1 MYNEDKYGD
10 WNDALVAE
18 FCKKKQEEKFML
30 KPEILFLKQEDVI
43 AAGLLD
49 MKKIL
54 EVTEYTFKMLG
65 EGKVLQPTKIFM
77 GMPNSEN
84 WQSYGMS
91 MPSYV
96 GGDYDICGFKWAA
109 ESVYNATQP
118 GMPYG
123 IDVVILSD
131 PKTMYPKAILDGT
144 ITTAMR
150 TSAAAGVCAKYTARS
165 DSKTAAL
172 IGAGVIGR
180 TMIMAMAEAVPSLE
194 EIRIVD
200 LDISK
205 AEGLVKEFEGK
216 YNVTAYSDAKE
227 AIDGADLV
235 VTETTSRKN
244 FIPKAW
250 IKSNAT
256 VIQMEAHAFD
266 EDVFTSADRLIVDS
280 WNQTTHLDGHM
291 MQELFQK
298 GLVTREGTHQVQEL
312 ATGALVGRENDDEFV
327 VCSTAGMGS
336 VDIAIAYKMYL
347 SAKEKGLGTVLN
359 LWDHPLWV

>member
-1 MYNEDKYGD
+1 MI
-10 WNDALVAE
+10 
-18 FCKKKQEEKFML
+18 

-49 MKKIL
+49 MKNIL

-77 GMPNSEN
+77 GMPDSEN
-84 WQSYGMS
+84 WTSYGMS

-96 GGDYDICGFKWAA
+96 GGEYDIAGFKWAA

-150 TSAAAGVCAKYTARS
+150 TSAAAGVCAKYNARKN
-165 DSKTAAL
+165 SKVAAL

-180 TMIMAMAEAVPSLE
+180 TMIMAIAESVPSLE

-200 LDISK
+200 LDIKK
-205 AEGLVKEFEGK
+205 AEDLAKEFEGK
-216 YNVTAYSDAKE
+216 YNVVPCSDAKK
-227 AIDGADLV
+227 AIGDADVV
-235 VTETTSRKN
+235 VTETTSRKD

-250 IKSNAT
+250 LLKNAT
-256 VIQMEAHAFD
+256 VIQMEAHAF
-266 EDVFTSADRLIVDS
+266 EEEVLLTADKIVLDS
-280 WNQTTHLDGHM
+280 WEQMTHLDGH
-291 MQELFQK
+291 LLK
-298 GLVTREGTHQVQEL
+298 GLRESGKLTREQIIQVQEL
-312 ATGALVGRENDDEFV
+312 ATGQRKGRENDDEFV
-327 VCSTAGMGS
+327 FCGTAGMGS
-336 VDIAIAYKMYL
+336 VDVAIAYKMYL
-347 SAKEKGLGTVLN
+347 SAREKGLGTKLT
-359 LWDHPLWV
+359 LWDDPLWV

>member
-1 MYNEDKYGD
+1 MI
-10 WNDALVAE
+10 
-18 FCKKKQEEKFML
+18 

-49 MKKIL
+49 MKNIL

-77 GMPNSEN
+77 GMPDSEN
-84 WQSYGMS
+84 WTSYGMS

-96 GGDYDICGFKWAA
+96 GGEYDIAGFKWAA

-150 TSAAAGVCAKYTARS
+150 TSAAAGVCAKYNARKNS
-165 DSKTAAL
+165 RVAAL

-180 TMIMAMAEAVPSLE
+180 TMIMAIAESVPSLE

-200 LDISK
+200 LDIKK
-205 AEGLVKEFEGK
+205 AEDLAKEFEGK
-216 YNVTAYSDAKE
+216 YNVTPCSDAKK
-227 AIDGADLV
+227 AIEDADVV
-235 VTETTSRKN
+235 VTETTSRKD

-250 IKSNAT
+250 LLKNAT
-256 VIQMEAHAFD
+256 VIQMEAHAF
-266 EDVFTSADRLIVDS
+266 EEEVLLTADKIVLDS
-280 WNQTTHLDGHM
+280 WEQMTHLDGH
-291 MQELFQK
+291 LLK
-298 GLVTREGTHQVQEL
+298 GLRESGKLTREQIIQVQEL
-312 ATGALVGRENDDEFV
+312 ATGQRKGRENDDEFV
-327 VCSTAGMGS
+327 FCGTAGMGS
-336 VDIAIAYKMYL
+336 VDVAIAYKMYL
-347 SAKEKGLGTVLN
+347 SAREKGLGTKLT
-359 LWDHPLWV
+359 LWDDPLWV

>member
-1 MYNEDKYGD
+1 M
-10 WNDALVAE
+10 V
-18 FCKKKQEEKFML
+18 

-49 MKKIL
+49 MKQIL

-65 EGKVLQPTKIFM
+65 EGKVIQPTKIFM
-77 GMPNSEN
+77 GMPDSEN

-96 GGDYDICGFKWAA
+96 GGDMNICGFKWAA
-109 ESVYNATQP
+109 ESVYNPTQ

-150 TSAAAGVCAKYTARS
+150 TSAAAGVAAKYTARK
-165 DSKTAAL
+165 DSKIAAL

-180 TMIMAMAEAVPSLE
+180 TMIMAMNEAVPSLE

-216 YNVTAYSDAKE
+216 CNVVAYSDAKE

-235 VTETTSRKN
+235 VTETTSRKD

-250 IKSNAT
+250 ITKKNAT
-256 VIQMEAHAFD
+256 VIQMEAHAF
-266 EDVFTSADRLIVDS
+266 EEEVFTGADRLFVDS

-291 MQELFQK
+291 MKNLFEK
-298 GLVTREGTHQVQEL
+298 GLVTEEGTKLFQQM
-312 ATGALVGRENDDEFV
+312 ATGELKGRESDDEFI
-327 VCSTAGMGS
+327 VCSSAGMGS
-336 VDIAIAYKMYL
+336 VDIAIAYKMYCN
-347 SAKEKGLGTVLN
+347 AKEKGIGTELS
-359 LWDHPLWV
+359 LWDEPLWI